1 MLSSFIFGLLVVEH
15 HASHVEELRDFNW
28 VNARRF
34 LVDHAL
40 ADGRLGPT
48 ANTLTLTA
56 GAFKERLL
64 AYEQVQVQPELRAAV
79 TIFDERTYGQPSSD
93 RRAATPA
100 SAAAHSCQQPE
111 GSQVLSHAVVGAAHS
126 VPDVGGIAARRMLRI
141 QQLCMARAAAVR
153 WADTR
158 VLLTAEGSKDNKGS
172 SQTRQVQRLLAHLG
186 PDAGAADVLR
196 AARLRMARHQAE
208 VQRKRL
214 LLEDVMARHAPWAA
228 LAMQLPASERLWVLQ
243 LQLCKLARLR

>member
-1 MLSSFIFGLLVVEH
+1 M
-15 HASHVEELRDFNW
+15 
-28 VNARRF
+28 
-34 LVDHAL
+34 
-40 ADGRLGPT
+40 
-48 ANTLTLTA
+48 
-56 GAFKERLL
+56 
-64 AYEQVQVQPELRAAV
+64 QPELRAAV
-79 TIFDERTYGQPSSD
+79 TIFDERTYGHASAT
-93 RRAATPA
+93 RRAAMPA

-111 GSQVLSHAVVGAAHS
+111 SSQILSHAAGGEAHGM
-126 VPDVGGIAARRMLRI
+126 PDVGGIAARRMLRVK
-141 QQLCMARAAAVR
+141 QLCMARAAAVR

-172 SQTRQVQRLLAHLG
+172 PQTRQVQRLLAHLG

-196 AARLRMARHQAE
+196 AARLCMARHQAE

-243 LQLCKLARLR
+243 LQTCRLARLR